1 VVQGKLVVWLGGE
14 MWLVIRS
21 IKHWENGE
29 IVSLDDIVMDLARMS
44 MSVTQ
49 KFN

>member
-1 VVQGKLVVWLGGE
+1 VVSDKINQALGE
-14 MWLVIRS
+14 RRD
-21 IKHWENGE
+21 
-29 IVSLDDIVMDLARMS
+29 SLDDIVMDLARMS